1 MYRIGFGDNQES
13 YYMPLFF
20 LILPRNINMINNA
33 KESLYMTSAL
43 FSVINV
49 EVDQASVLYVTCNK
63 Y

>member
-1 MYRIGFGDNQES
+1 
-13 YYMPLFF
+13 MPSFF

-33 KESLYMTSAL
+33 KESLYMTSTL

-49 EVDQASVLYVTCNK
+49 EVDQASVLYVACNK

>member
-13 YYMPLFF
+13 YYMPSFF
-20 LILPRNINMINNA
+20 LLPRNINMINNA

>member
-1 MYRIGFGDNQES
+1 
-13 YYMPLFF
+13 MPSFF

-49 EVDQASVLYVTCNK
+49 EVDQASVLYVTCYK